1 MANLYIRSGQWDK
14 ALEHLTHITYPGEFF
29 YEFFSALAMHG
40 KGNKEQATKHFDA
53 IKKTLG
59 SSKLSDLQVP
69 LKKWDWGES
78 SETLKPLFISYG
90 FN

>member
-1 MANLYIRSGQWDK
+1 MN
-14 ALEHLTHITYPGEFF
+14 
-29 YEFFSALAMHG
+29 G
-40 KGNKEQATKHFDA
+40 KGSKDQATKHFET

-59 SSKLSDLQVP
+59 SSKVSDLQVP